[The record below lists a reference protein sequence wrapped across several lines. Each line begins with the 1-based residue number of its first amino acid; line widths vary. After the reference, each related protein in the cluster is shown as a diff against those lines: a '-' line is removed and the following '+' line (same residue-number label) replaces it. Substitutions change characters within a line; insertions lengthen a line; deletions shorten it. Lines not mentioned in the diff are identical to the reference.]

1 MCGLL
6 DGFPHDRE
14 ANCDLGTSQESKT
27 MRSLLAVAALAATL
41 LLHAPFPARGAD
53 SASFDDTAR
62 FLAGMPPSPDSPLA
76 PLTREASWQQHAKH
90 FDAAWAGLESRQ
102 LANVRAWTS
111 RNMTA
116 PRQTLFYMFSGPDY
130 LYANA
135 FFPDASTYV
144 LSGLERTG
152 PIPDVMKLRGSA
164 LPAALGHLKAS
175 LRQVLSHSYFITSEM
190 GAHLARGQLNG
201 TLPLLYVFLA
211 RSGKSVRDVSY
222 VQLEPDGT
230 IKPYEASSGPAAIP
244 RAVKIV
250 FSGSGG
256 KEQTLYYFST
266 NLANDGVA
274 KSGFLKFC
282 EALGTGDSFVKSAS
296 YLLHSG
302 GFSGVREFM
311 LKRSTHILQDDTG
324 IPVSHFKEDAW
335 SLQPYGRYSRPIPVF
350 ARNYQPRLKTLFD
363 QGKPGALDFGIG
375 YKWRAG
381 QSNLMLATRK
391 GSQAEAG
398 R

>member
-1 MCGLL
+1 
-6 DGFPHDRE
+6 
-14 ANCDLGTSQESKT
+14 
-27 MRSLLAVAALAATL
+27 MRSLLTIAALTAGL
-41 LLHAPFPARGAD
+41 LLNAPIQGRASEG
-53 SASFDDTAR
+53 ASFDDAAR
-62 FLAGMPPSPDSPLA
+62 FLAGMPPSPASPLT
-76 PLTREASWQQHAKH
+76 PLTREPVWQQHAKH
-90 FDAAWAGLESRQ
+90 FDASWSGLESRQ
-102 LANVRAWTS
+102 LSRVRAWTS
-111 RNMTA
+111 QNTSA
-116 PRQTLFYMFSGPDY
+116 PQQTLFYMFSGPDY

-135 FFPDASTYV
+135 FFPNATTYV

-152 PIPDVMKLRGSA
+152 PIPDVMKLRGRA
-164 LPAALGHLKAS
+164 LPAALGHLQVS

-211 RSGKSVRDVSY
+211 RSGKAIRDVSY

-230 IKPYEASSGPAAIP
+230 IKPFDATEPKAIP

-250 FSGSGG
+250 FSSDGG
-256 KEQTLYYFST
+256 REQTLYYFST

-282 EALGTGDSFVKSAS
+282 EKLGTGDSFVKSAS

-302 GFSGVREFM
+302 GFSSVREFM
-311 LKRSTHILQDDTG
+311 LGHSAHILQDDTG

-335 SLQPYGRYSRPIPVF
+335 TLQPYGRYTQPIPVF
-350 ARNYQPRLKTLFD
+350 ARNYQSRLKALFD
-363 QGKPGALDFGIG
+363 KGKPATLDFGIG
-375 YKWRAG
+375 YKWRQG

-391 GSQAEAG
+391 PKQTAASP
-398 R
+398 